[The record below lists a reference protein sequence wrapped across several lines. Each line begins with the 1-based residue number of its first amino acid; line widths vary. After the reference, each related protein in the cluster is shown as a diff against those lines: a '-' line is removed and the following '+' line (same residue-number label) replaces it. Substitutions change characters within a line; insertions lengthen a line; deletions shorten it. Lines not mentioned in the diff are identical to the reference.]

1 MFKLVL
7 KHFIRELALTSLF
20 DALTRNF
27 PVKTIC
33 DLTDAEK
40 LEIVKALTNSLY
52 DYPNSIIDSYDIP
65 IIVDMVKDQVNIDKA
80 SVSQFVTEL
89 IHSINERNIMEANLP
104 LANAAYDS
112 DSDTGRCG
120 MSPNSR

>member
-80 SVSQFVTEL
+80 SVSQYVTEL
-89 IHSINERNIMEANLP
+89 IYLVNERNIMEANMP
-104 LANAAYDS
+104 KQTAYDS
-112 DSDTGRCG
+112 DSYTGRRG